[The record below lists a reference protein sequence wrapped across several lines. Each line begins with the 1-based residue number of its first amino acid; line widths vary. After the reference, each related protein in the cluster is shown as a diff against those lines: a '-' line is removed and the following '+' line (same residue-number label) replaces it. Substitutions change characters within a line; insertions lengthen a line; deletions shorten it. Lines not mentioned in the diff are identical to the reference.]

1 MGGLVG
7 GSKGEEGKEGRRKSD
22 HEILMFILPAP
33 APSLLSFSSGRCK
46 HQPFPAYAGQG
57 HLPALREV
65 HRKEEE
71 SIHPLPRLHTH
82 VVREGGGMEGR
93 RREGCGR
100 RGEGWGRRGERWSRI
115 LNGCE
120 KQFDT
125 IQ

>member
-22 HEILMFILPAP
+22 REILIFIPP
-33 APSLLSFSSGRCK
+33 APSFPSFSSGGCK
-46 HQPFPAYAGQG
+46 HQPFPAYTGQG

-82 VVREGGGMEGR
+82 VVREGG
-93 RREGCGR
+93 
-100 RGEGWGRRGERWSRI
+100 RGEGWKDGGRKDGGGEGSGRRVEGRGGEGS
-115 LNGCE
+115 
-120 KQFDT
+120 
-125 IQ
+125 